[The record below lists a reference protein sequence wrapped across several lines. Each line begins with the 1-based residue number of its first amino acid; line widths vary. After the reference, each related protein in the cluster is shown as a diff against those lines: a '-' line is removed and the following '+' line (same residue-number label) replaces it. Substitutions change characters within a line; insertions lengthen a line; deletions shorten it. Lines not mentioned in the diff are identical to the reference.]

1 MSLELI
7 KRILTSIIIFPLS
20 IFFVFQGG
28 YLLLSFLFVAFFIAN
43 YELFSVFKN
52 KKTILFL
59 DLVLIL
65 ALFSIYHLRDDNSV
79 SLKLLIWFIVL
90 TVCSDVGGYTFGKIF
105 KWKKLTKISPK
116 KTLSGVLGSFV
127 FSLSS
132 LFIMEIMFIMQIII
146 RPDKPL
152 EYLQPNY
159 FIQWL
164 GPKFF
169 FIAIILSLTAQAGDL
184 LISYFKRSEKIKDTG
199 KILPG
204 HGGIFD
210 RIDSLM
216 FVIILGF
223 LLYNYKIIP

>member
-1 MSLELI
+1 MNNI
-7 KRILTSIIIFPLS
+7 QKRILTSIVIFPLS
-20 IFFVFQGG
+20 IFFVIQGG
-28 YLLLSFLFVAFFIAN
+28 YLLLSFLFAVFFVAN

-52 KKTILFL
+52 KTTILFL

-65 ALFSIYHLRDDNSV
+65 SLFSIYHLRDDNPV
-79 SLKLLIWFIVL
+79 SFKLLIWFIVL
-90 TVCSDVGGYTFGKIF
+90 TVCSDVGGYVFGKLF

-127 FSLSS
+127 VSLSS
-132 LFIMEIMFIMQIII
+132 VFIMEITIQSNYVI
-146 RPDKPL
+146 KWL
-152 EYLQPNY
+152 E
-159 FIQWL
+159 
-164 GPKFF
+164 PKFF
-169 FIAIILSLTAQAGDL
+169 FIAIIFSLTAQAGDL
-184 LISYFKRSEKIKDTG
+184 IISYFKRLEKIKDTG

>member
-1 MSLELI
+1 MNNLQ
-7 KRILTSIIIFPLS
+7 KRIITSIVIFPLS
-20 IFFVFQGG
+20 IFFVFKGG
-28 YLLLSFLFVAFFIAN
+28 YFLLSFLLLAFFVAN
-43 YELFSVFKN
+43 YELFSVFKD
-52 KKTILFL
+52 KTTILFL
-59 DLVLIL
+59 DLILIL
-65 ALFSIYHLRDDNSV
+65 SLFSIYHLRDENSV
-79 SLKLLIWFIVL
+79 SFKLLVWFIIL
-90 TVCSDVGGYTFGKIF
+90 TVCSDIGGYSFGKLF

-116 KTLSGVLGSFV
+116 KTLSGVLGSFL

-132 LFIMEIMFIMQIII
+132 VFIMEITIQSNSII
-146 RPDKPL
+146 KWL
-152 EYLQPNY
+152 E
-159 FIQWL
+159 
-164 GPKFF
+164 PKYF

-184 LISYFKRSEKIKDTG
+184 TISYFKRLEKIKDSG

>member
-1 MSLELI
+1 MNNKQ
-7 KRILTSIIIFPLS
+7 KRILTSIVIFPLS
-20 IFFVFQGG
+20 IFFVIQGG
-28 YLLLSFLFVAFFIAN
+28 YLLLSFLFAVFFVAN

-52 KKTILFL
+52 KTTILFL

-65 ALFSIYHLRDDNSV
+65 SLFSIYHLRDDNPV
-79 SLKLLIWFIVL
+79 SFKLLIWFIVL
-90 TVCSDVGGYTFGKIF
+90 TVCSDVGGYVFGKLF

-116 KTLSGVLGSFV
+116 KTLSGVLGSFIV
-127 FSLSS
+127 SLSS
-132 LFIMEIMFIMQIII
+132 VFIMEITIQSNYVI
-146 RPDKPL
+146 KWL
-152 EYLQPNY
+152 E
-159 FIQWL
+159 
-164 GPKFF
+164 PKFF
-169 FIAIILSLTAQAGDL
+169 FIAIIFSLTAQAGDL
-184 LISYFKRSEKIKDTG
+184 IISYFKRLEKIKDTG